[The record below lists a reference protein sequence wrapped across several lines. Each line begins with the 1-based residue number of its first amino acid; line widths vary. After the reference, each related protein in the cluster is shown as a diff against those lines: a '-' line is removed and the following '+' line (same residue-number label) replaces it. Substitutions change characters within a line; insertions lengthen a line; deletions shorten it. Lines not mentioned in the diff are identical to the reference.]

1 MDHCDKIREF
11 IPLLIDK
18 SLDQTKRAIV
28 QKHLQKCTDCRQYFQ
43 EMKTITKEL
52 SQQDFGIDKEYSNQL
67 IADINAKIDKKES
80 KKFTSKLVTAI
91 STAVLIITILITGFN
106 FQSSQTIN
114 FSQIDM
120 DDRYLDAYLEL
131 ASSKGY
137 GFEEIEYYLLSDELD
152 IDVSDIAYSFIEVRG
167 TESFEDIIA
176 LTGNLSESDYSDLIA
191 SSK

>member
-1 MDHCDKIREF
+1 MDNCDKIREF

-18 SLDQTKRAIV
+18 SLDQKKRTIV

-52 SQQDFGIDKEYSNQL
+52 SQQDFEIDKEYSNQL

-80 KKFTSKLVTAI
+80 KKFTYKLVTAI

-106 FQSSQTIN
+106 FQSSQKIN
-114 FSQIDM
+114 FSQIDI
-120 DDRYLDAYLEL
+120 DDRYLDAYLSL

-137 GFEEIEYYLLSDELD
+137 GFEEIEYYLSSDELD
-152 IDVSDIAYSFIEVRG
+152 IDVSDIAYSIIEVRG
-167 TESFEDIIA
+167 TESFDDIIA